1 MKTDVLII
9 GGGIAGLTAA
19 RKFLETNMGVIIASK
34 STGASWLSTGVIDVA
49 AYLPEFSDD
58 FYPSALECL
67 EKIVTTRQNHPY
79 TKIGKDHV
87 VGAIN
92 EFKQV
97 MAKHA
102 HKLDG

>member
-67 EKIVTTRQNHPY
+67 ASLHVKTTRTPRSERITWWVQ
-79 TKIGKDHV
+79 
-87 VGAIN
+87 
-92 EFKQV
+92 
-97 MAKHA
+97 
-102 HKLDG
+102 